1 MNLQKVSLNK
11 MTKEEKLE
19 FRKQKK
25 ELKDKISEEDKKRIE
40 LISKPAIQY
49 RLIKIKSNICKLF
62 ILTSISSQS
71 AIAEFQQPV

>member
-1 MNLQKVSLNK
+1 MNLQKVNLNK

-25 ELKDKISEEDKKRIE
+25 ELKDKISEEDKKRFE

-49 RLIKIKSNICKLF
+49 KLLRVKSNVGIRLNF
-62 ILTSISSQS
+62 LN
-71 AIAEFQQPV
+71 

>member
-1 MNLQKVSLNK
+1 VNLNK

-25 ELKDKISEEDKKRIE
+25 ELKDKISEEDKKRFE

-49 RLIKIKSNICKLF
+49 KLLRVKSNVGKR
-62 ILTSISSQS
+62 
-71 AIAEFQQPV
+71 

>member
-49 RLIKIKSNICKLF
+49 RLIKIKSNIC
-62 ILTSISSQS
+62 ILIS
-71 AIAEFQQPV
+71 